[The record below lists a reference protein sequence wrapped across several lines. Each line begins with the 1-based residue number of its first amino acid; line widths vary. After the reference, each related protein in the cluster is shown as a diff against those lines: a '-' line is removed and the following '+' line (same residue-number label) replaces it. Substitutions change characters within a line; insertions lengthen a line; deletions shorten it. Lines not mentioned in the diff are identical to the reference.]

1 MPVKSAHIYYAG
13 MVQGVGFRLAAHT
26 RATSLGLKGWVKN
39 LDDGRVEVLCE
50 GDEPGIKAFLEN
62 MSSVFNGYIRDID
75 IDWQDRAGR
84 YEAFDVRF
92 D

>member
-1 MPVKSAHIYYAG
+1 MPEKSAHIYYEG
-13 MVQGVGFRLAAHT
+13 TVQGVGFRIAAQT

-50 GDEPGIKAFLEN
+50 GAERKIKAFLEN
-62 MSSVFNGYIRDID
+62 MASIFSRYISDID
-75 IDWQDRAGR
+75 IEWQDATGE